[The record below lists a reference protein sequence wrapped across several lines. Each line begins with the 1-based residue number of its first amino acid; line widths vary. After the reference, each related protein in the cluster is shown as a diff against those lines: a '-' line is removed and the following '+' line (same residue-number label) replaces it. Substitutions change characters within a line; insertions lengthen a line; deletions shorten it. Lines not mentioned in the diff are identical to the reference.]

1 MKFEYNPITAKASLP
16 MRLGQKQEKRD
27 DVSFLEGRVLGATGH
42 PFSGRLPIRLAG
54 SQSEAQPPGARMAV
68 RKKTL
73 TRCVPR
79 VKACATTCGGL
90 DSATSEPFRRIV
102 CSRVYLEEGGTVFK
116 YLKSVDLGGI
126 I

>member
-1 MKFEYNPITAKASLP
+1 MKFEYNPINATGSPP
-16 MRLGQKQEKRD
+16 MRLGHKKQKKRD
-27 DVSFLEGRVLGATGH
+27 DVSSLEGRVFGATGQ

-79 VKACATTCGGL
+79 VKACATTCGHFAN
-90 DSATSEPFRRIV
+90 ATS
-102 CSRVYLEEGGTVFK
+102 
-116 YLKSVDLGGI
+116 DLGMPDALS
-126 I
+126 